1 MVCVV
6 DNVSRCQQLTS
17 DFRNENFVKA
27 WKEDVLQ
34 LYNVLWYAWLS
45 SREARGRRLQ
55 EEEEKRKAEEAR
67 QKHLKSLQDGATHH
81 SPGRSHFWAVSSV
94 RDEEPLREGSVSSR
108 ASPAPIPMGRGS
120 ADVPASS
127 PATPHSAGRNDV
139 PAYGPSGTGV
149 ETREGAAAVAAED
162 EALEKKHEGSEVDM
176 KQTLALRLLSASLSA
191 PDAPPPP
198 APRNPSAGSKVPI
211 KRFPSASGTTPGS
224 PRVKLEPTR
233 SLRSGSG
240 MGTGSGAVEVTR
252 MRDAIKRGHI
262 GVDLMVSVARAE
274 MGLGADREAD
284 GDVEMGMD
292 GMWGDVAQVARMQLE
307 RTGEVNGGGRG
318 ENGDG
323 DRDGDG
329 DGEGDA
335 GDMNAGGADEND
347 PFSLTD
353 ATREALLKVVAP
365 LQNIRDDD
373 EEMEEHSALAGGGA
387 AEPDTAQ
394 EGEIQ

>member
-1 MVCVV
+1 VVSVV

-17 DFRNENFVKA
+17 DFRNENFVNA

-45 SREARGRRLQ
+45 SREARDRRIQ
-55 EEEEKRKAEEAR
+55 EEEEKRKVEEAR

-81 SPGRSHFWAVSSV
+81 SPGRSHFWAMSSV

-108 ASPAPIPMGRGS
+108 ASPAPIPLGRGS
-120 ADVPASS
+120 ADVPISVPAAVS
-127 PATPHSAGRNDV
+127 PLAGRTDAPTN
-139 PAYGPSGTGV
+139 GTSGTGG
-149 ETREGAAAVAAED
+149 ETPERGAAAAVVED
-162 EALEKKHEGSEVDM
+162 EALEKKQKLEGPPVDM

-211 KRFPSASGTTPGS
+211 KRFPSASATTPGS

-233 SLRSGSG
+233 SLRSGSD
-240 MGTGSGAVEVTR
+240 MGTAGTTEVTR

-274 MGLGADREAD
+274 MGLGADRDVDGD
-284 GDVEMGMD
+284 GDVEMNME
-292 GMWGDVAQVARMQLE
+292 GMWGDVAQSAQMQLE
-307 RTGEVNGGGRG
+307 QREAENE
-318 ENGDG
+318 ENGKGNAEEVSEGGDEGDDG
-323 DRDGDG
+323 DAAFT
-329 DGEGDA
+329 E
-335 GDMNAGGADEND
+335 
-347 PFSLTD
+347 

-365 LQNIRDDD
+365 LQNSGDDD
-373 EEMEEHSALAGGGA
+373 EEMEEDTALAGEGA
-387 AEPDTAQ
+387 GELVTAE
-394 EGEIQ
+394 ESEIQ